1 VESDASCWIIVLNAI
16 SCYAGMQ
23 AIFGDE
29 EQSVC
34 DVDSNVLH
42 IPVDM
47 ARHTPAAEGDHDLCS
62 VSTNL

>member
-1 VESDASCWIIVLNAI
+1 MESNASCLIIVSNAI
-16 SCYAGMQ
+16 CCYAGMQ

-29 EQSVC
+29 EQGGC

-42 IPVDM
+42 IPVDVT
-47 ARHTPAAEGDHDLCS
+47 RHTPAAEGDSHLCT

>member
-1 VESDASCWIIVLNAI
+1 
-16 SCYAGMQ
+16 MQ

>member
-1 VESDASCWIIVLNAI
+1 
-16 SCYAGMQ
+16 MQ

-29 EQSVC
+29 EQGGC

-42 IPVDM
+42 IPVDVT
-47 ARHTPAAEGDHDLCS
+47 RHTPAAEGDSHLCT